1 MGIFRANLL
10 KDKVAIV
17 TGGATGIGAE
27 IAFQML
33 SLGAKVVIAS
43 RKEERCQTAAQH
55 LSEMTGSEAI
65 GLGCNIREQQA
76 CVDLVKQTKEH
87 FGGIDILVNNGGGQ
101 FMSPAEN
108 INARGWN
115 AVIET
120 NLTGTWNLTQAVAK
134 NEMLKKGGKIMNITM
149 LTQRGWPGMAHSVSA
164 RSGVEALTKTLAVEW
179 AKNNIRINCIQPGIV
194 ASSGVKNYPAGKA
207 MFTQI
212 QKEIPLKRL
221 GSCEEVGQMACF
233 LASEAGDYI
242 TGQILCVDGGRSLWG
257 RTWPVPDPKE
267 LPEIHVPSWPWEK

>member
-1 MGIFRANLL
+1 MSIFRTDLL

-43 RKEERCQTAAQH
+43 RKEERCLLAAQH
-55 LSEMTGSEAI
+55 LGEMTGGQVI
-65 GLGCNIREQQA
+65 GLGCNIREQEN
-76 CVDLVKQTKEH
+76 CMTLVQQTREH
-87 FGGIDILVNNGGGQ
+87 FGEIDILVNNGGGQ

-108 INARGWN
+108 INAKGWN

-120 NLTGTWNLTQAVAK
+120 NLTGTWNMIQAVAK
-134 NEMLKKGGKIMNITM
+134 GSMLQHGGTIMNITM

-179 AKNNIRINCIQPGIV
+179 AKKEIRINCIQPGVV

-207 MFTQI
+207 MFKQI

-221 GSCEEVGQMACF
+221 GSCQEIGQMACY

-242 TGQILCVDGGRSLWG
+242 TGQIICIDGGRSLWG
-257 RTWPVPDPKE
+257 KTWPIPDPTE
-267 LPEIHVPSWPWEK
+267 LPEIEVPSWPWES